1 MAFLLLTRLVPPLM
15 TFYGQYTGLVCT
27 FRCATEVLGAL
38 FITSHWAR
46 REWNWNLPSQVSDG
60 NVSTV
65 LSIYAA
71 KAFSDVQIALWLSER
86 LAMLNS
92 SIRAY

>member
-46 REWNWNLPSQVSDG
+46 REWN
-60 NVSTV
+60 
-65 LSIYAA
+65 
-71 KAFSDVQIALWLSER
+71 
-86 LAMLNS
+86 
-92 SIRAY
+92 